1 MQHKRSTTNVT
12 RGSIAAL
19 ASAFAFGALVLGCTF
34 ESARAARPPAA
45 PIARTLRL
53 TIVAGAR
60 QRAHAFA
67 ASTGP
72 GYETEF
78 AQSLVVRVDGSRAA
92 LTGKRKLRFTCLEAA
107 CRFAAA
113 IEGDDVSRV
122 DRRSYDV
129 DVVDGRA
136 TLPLTLSTDTIG
148 ATYTVRVRA
157 RVRSGERANEVV
169 FRLEVR

>member
-1 MQHKRSTTNVT
+1 MRRKRSVT
-12 RGSIAAL
+12 SVKRVIVPAAL
-19 ASAFAFGALVLGCTF
+19 ALGSLAIASPFAT
-34 ESARAARPPAA
+34 ARAAHRSTA
-45 PIARTLRL
+45 PVATTLRL
-53 TIVAGAR
+53 TIVAGDR

-78 AQSLVVRVDGSRAA
+78 AKSLVVRVAGPHAA
-92 LTGKRKLRFTCLEAA
+92 LTGKRKLRFACIEIA

-113 IEGDDVSRV
+113 EQGDDVSRV
-122 DRRSYDV
+122 DVRSYDV

-136 TLPLTLSTDTIG
+136 TLPLTLSTDVIG
-148 ATYTVRVRA
+148 ATYTVRVKASIR
-157 RVRSGERANEVV
+157 RGERANEVA

>member
-1 MQHKRSTTNVT
+1 MRPRRSITSVT
-12 RGSIAAL
+12 RASVALSAL
-19 ASAFAFGALVLGCTF
+19 AIGVIAFGCALG
-34 ESARAARPPAA
+34 SARVVHTSTA
-45 PIARTLRL
+45 PLASTLRL

-78 AQSLVVRVDGSRAA
+78 AQSLVVRVDGQRAA
-92 LTGKRKLRFTCLEAA
+92 LSGKRKLRFACLEAA

-113 IEGDDVSRV
+113 VEGDDVSRV
-122 DRRSYDV
+122 DPRSYDV

-136 TLPLTLSTDTIG
+136 TLPLTLSTDAIG

-157 RVRSGERANEVV
+157 RVRNGERANEVS

>member
-1 MQHKRSTTNVT
+1 MRRRRSITSVKRVIITLVLVV
-12 RGSIAAL
+12 GAIACARPF
-19 ASAFAFGALVLGCTF
+19 ASARTAHPSV
-34 ESARAARPPAA
+34 A
-45 PIARTLRL
+45 PVATTLRL
-53 TIVAGAR
+53 TIAGSAR

-78 AQSLVVRVDGSRAA
+78 AQPLVVRVDGPQAA
-92 LTGKRKLRFTCLEAA
+92 FKGKRKLRFACVEKT

-113 IEGDDVSRV
+113 VEGDDVSRHDV
-122 DRRSYDV
+122 RSYDV

-136 TLPLTLSTDTIG
+136 TLPLTLSTDALD
-148 ATYTVRVRA
+148 ATYAVRVRA
-157 RVRSGERANEVV
+157 NLRKGERANDVI

>member
-1 MQHKRSTTNVT
+1 MV
-12 RGSIAAL
+12 AVVAV
-19 ASAFAFGALVLGCTF
+19 AFGSPITN
-34 ESARAARPPAA
+34 ARTAQIPAA
-45 PIARTLRL
+45 PIATTLRL
-53 TIVAGAR
+53 TIVAGDR
-60 QRAHAFA
+60 QRAHAYA

-92 LTGKRKLRFTCLEAA
+92 LTGKRKLRFACVEAT

-113 IEGDDVSRV
+113 VEGDDVSRV
-122 DRRSYDV
+122 DVRSYDV
-129 DVVDGRA
+129 DVVNGRA

-148 ATYTVRVRA
+148 ATYMVRVRA
-157 RVRSGERANEVV
+157 RVRSRERANEVV

>member
-1 MQHKRSTTNVT
+1 M
-12 RGSIAAL
+12 AL
-19 ASAFAFGALVLGCTF
+19 GALVFGIAY

-45 PIARTLRL
+45 PIATTLRL
-53 TIVAGAR
+53 TITAGAR
-60 QRAHAFA
+60 QRARAFA

-78 AQSLVVRVDGSRAA
+78 PQSLVVRVDGPRAA
-92 LTGKRKLRFTCLEAA
+92 LTGKRKLRFACVEAA

-113 IEGDDVSRV
+113 VEGDDVSRV
-122 DRRSYDV
+122 DTRSYDV

-136 TLPLTLSTDTIG
+136 TLPLTLSTDVLG

-157 RVRSGERANEVV
+157 RLRNRERANEVV